1 MVNISKDQETIQ
13 SLALSDL
20 LSRLDLSKD
29 ISDTRMP
36 TYEDLYP
43 EGWLSNRESQEKHQE
58 IVRKIVNWPID
69 DNYKVRYTST

>member
-1 MVNISKDQETIQ
+1 VVNISKDQETIQ

-36 TYEDLYP
+36 TYEDLNP

-69 DNYKVRYTST
+69 DNYKVRYTSI